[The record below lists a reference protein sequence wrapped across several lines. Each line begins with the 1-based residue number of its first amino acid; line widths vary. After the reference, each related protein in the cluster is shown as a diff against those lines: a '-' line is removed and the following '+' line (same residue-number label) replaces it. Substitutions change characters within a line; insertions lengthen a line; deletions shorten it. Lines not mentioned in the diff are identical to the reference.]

1 MRSQPLPVA
10 CLRPPVRA
18 DGHAS
23 DSRAVVSTT
32 PVDPAPYLKTGPRRV
47 PLLAMYPV
55 NGRVSERTMHRGA
68 NACRYRLDYILRGD
82 LNFEQHERVAPL
94 LTAASSL
101 LIVATDLGGLDHYQ
115 SGARILT
122 DSGAD
127 KVSVVSWQIGMFRDE
142 DLGGM
147 FPALQVEIDAE
158 LYSRHGED
166 SGLPLWAHDID
177 ALVASGA
184 RPQLHLGH
192 DRGADPMTPLCH
204 WAFAAVDDVNIQ
216 CPAPSTLASPRV
228 IGKRHDAESGAYVL
242 AAPTTYTLS
251 KREAAG
257 CAFFAKA
264 LKRGELLPAT
274 RRPLRPSASR
284 PHHPEH
290 LPMAETLSLAL
301 TGLSADNPIPGIY
314 AEVRFAQGQTSDLG
328 PGRVLILAPGIL
340 GGQHHRRHA
349 GPADQRRERR
359 HHLRGRRQPRAPDGA
374 LPSRTTRS
382 ARSGCAA
389 PRQPPRRLRQRS

>member
-1 MRSQPLPVA
+1 MQPTPATLHGAARGQQSDGARAPRRDGRDLRCPFLTPATAASLLSTCDPFLAAALPYYKHVLNHYLSRAYVA
-10 CLRPPVRA
+10 CLGLTGTPA
-18 DGHAS
+18 TTQ
-23 DSRAVVSTT
+23 AVVSTT
-32 PVDPAPYLKTGPRRV
+32 PVDPAPYLKTVTRRV

-55 NGRVSERTMHRGA
+55 NGRVSERTMHRSA

-147 FPALQVEIDAE
+147 FPRFR
-158 LYSRHGED
+158 SRSMRNSTRATARTAGCRCGRTT
-166 SGLPLWAHDID
+166 STRWSP
-177 ALVASGA
+177 VAKH
-184 RPQLHLGH
+184 PHLHLGH
-192 DRGADPMTPLCH
+192 DRGADPMTSPSVT

-216 CPAPSTLASPRV
+216 CPRALDAGVARV

-251 KREAAG
+251 KREEAG
-257 CAFFAKA
+257 LRAFFAKDA
-264 LKRGELLPAT
+264 EA
-274 RRPLRPSASR
+274 RR
-284 PHHPEH
+284 
-290 LPMAETLSLAL
+290 T
-301 TGLSADNPIPGIY
+301 
-314 AEVRFAQGQTSDLG
+314 
-328 PGRVLILAPGIL
+328 
-340 GGQHHRRHA
+340 
-349 GPADQRRERR
+349 
-359 HHLRGRRQPRAPDGA
+359 
-374 LPSRTTRS
+374 
-382 ARSGCAA
+382 
-389 PRQPPRRLRQRS
+389 PPRRRGDRCGLRPQDPITRSTYRWLKPSRSPSPD

>member
-1 MRSQPLPVA
+1 MQPTPATLTWGSQGASSPTEPERRVGMGATFVAPFLTPATAASLLSTCDPFLAAALPYYKHVLNHYLSRAYVA
-10 CLRPPVRA
+10 CLGLTGTPA
-18 DGHAS
+18 TTQ
-23 DSRAVVSTT
+23 AVVSTT
-32 PVDPAPYLKTGPRRV
+32 PVDPAPYLKTVTRRV

-177 ALVASGA
+177 ALVASGEA
-184 RPQLHLGH
+184 PLTFISATTEEQ
-192 DRGADPMTPLCH
+192 TP
-204 WAFAAVDDVNIQ
+204 
-216 CPAPSTLASPRV
+216 
-228 IGKRHDAESGAYVL
+228 
-242 AAPTTYTLS
+242 
-251 KREAAG
+251 
-257 CAFFAKA
+257 
-264 LKRGELLPAT
+264 
-274 RRPLRPSASR
+274 
-284 PHHPEH
+284 
-290 LPMAETLSLAL
+290 
-301 TGLSADNPIPGIY
+301 
-314 AEVRFAQGQTSDLG
+314 
-328 PGRVLILAPGIL
+328 
-340 GGQHHRRHA
+340 
-349 GPADQRRERR
+349 
-359 HHLRGRRQPRAPDGA
+359 
-374 LPSRTTRS
+374 
-382 ARSGCAA
+382 
-389 PRQPPRRLRQRS
+389 